1 MQGKEPEL
9 LILQEINLNRYIF
22 QVSSVCLERKM
33 AKGTFQGVY
42 SGSLEKL
49 VHRCHISTEVHST
62 VNTPTVTAL
71 HKSANLHNISKS
83 F

>member
-9 LILQEINLNRYIF
+9 LILQEIILNRYFF

-33 AKGTFQGVY
+33 AKGSFQGVY
-42 SGSLEKL
+42 SESLEKL
-49 VHRCHISTEVHST
+49 VHRCHIATEVSSSVNTST
-62 VNTPTVTAL
+62 VTIL
-71 HKSANLHNISKS
+71 YRSAKLHNISKS